1 MGLKAKFA
9 ARGGNATGTSHLEI
23 GGSLSLDMG
32 AITHT
37 NPVHKTRF
45 LVSTT
50 SGPSSNKSD
59 WNTARHYTV
68 LLYFIL
74 STLRFTF

>member
-1 MGLKAKFA
+1 MGLNTGFA
-9 ARGGNATGTSHLEI
+9 ASWGSTTGTSHLEI

-32 AITHT
+32 AITRT
-37 NPVHKTRF
+37 NHVHKTRF

-50 SGPSSNKSD
+50 SGLRSNKSD

-74 STLRFTF
+74 